1 MRLTPAQI
9 DTIQS
14 TVHAVLGEG
23 AQVTLFGSRV
33 DDNVKGGDIDLL
45 VELTAPVP
53 NKTQAI
59 GQIYAKLIRQL
70 GDRKIDILLSDSSR
84 ATAPVI
90 EVARQTGVRL

>member
-33 DDNVKGGDIDLL
+33 DDAAKGGDIDLL
-45 VELTAPVP
+45 LEADAPVA
-53 NKTQAI
+53 NKPQVV
-59 GQIYAKLIRQL
+59 GQIYVKLIRQL
-70 GDRKIDILLSDSSR
+70 GDRKIDILIKDPNSPAAAVFD
-84 ATAPVI
+84 V
-90 EVARQTGVRL
+90 VKQHGVRL